1 MKKKFAAIFLFF
13 AFAACFASEIATKI
27 PSEVQ
32 KFSLKNEIP
41 VYIKNDEKSS
51 LSAIYVVISGGV
63 EYLAPE
69 TSGLEDATL
78 TLMSLGSKKFT
89 YEDLKSFSY
98 ETQGGFSNYSIND
111 GSVFGMTCIEK
122 YFDQTFERF
131 ADCFFAPTFA
141 EREYNLLMQ
150 NYRQNVASEM
160 NSPDGMLSYYMKK
173 MIYQNHPYEAETSVN
188 QDSIEN
194 ITLSAIKNHY
204 ETLKDSRRISIVA
217 SGKIDSEYLL
227 EKLNETI
234 GTLSAL
240 KTPLKS
246 DKIPEIEI
254 SGNPVVLVQK
264 NASGA
269 GIALRAFVSP
279 NVSSPDYPVARIAA
293 NIFSDVLFNVV
304 REKYGICYTPSSS
317 VSSSDAAFGCDIF
330 YRITDFEQL
339 PKAYGEALSFM
350 EKGTLISGKN
360 ADGSFV
366 TEDLES
372 RLQGYKNSY
381 INSKYATQATVGGV
395 ASRMAASLL
404 QFGDIDSSERLT
416 EIAKNCT
423 SQDVL
428 RVFKTY
434 WKSGSSRWFSV
445 VGPELEESVENIL
458 DEM

>member
-1 MKKKFAAIFLFF
+1 MKKKFILIFLFF
-13 AFAACFASEIATKI
+13 TLVFSTCFA
-27 PSEVQ
+27 SEVQ
-32 KFSLKNEIP
+32 KFLLKNEIP
-41 VYIKNDEKSS
+41 VYIKNDEKSG
-51 LSAIYVVISGGV
+51 LTAVYVVIKGGV
-63 EYLAPE
+63 EYLTPE

-78 TLMSLGSKKFT
+78 TLMSSGSKKFS

-122 YFDQTFERF
+122 YFDKTFERF
-131 ADCFFAPTFA
+131 ADCFFSPTFS

-150 NYRQNVASEM
+150 SLRQNVVSEM
-160 NSPDGMLSYYMKK
+160 NSPSGMLSYYMQKI
-173 MIYQNHPYEAETSVN
+173 IYQNHPYEAETSVN

-227 EKLNETI
+227 EKLNETF

-240 KTPLKS
+240 KNTLKS

-254 SGNPVVLVQK
+254 SGTPVVLSQD

-279 NVSSPDYPVARIAA
+279 NVDSKDYPIARVAS

-317 VSSSDAAFGCDIF
+317 VSSSDAAFGADMF
-330 YRITDFEQL
+330 FRITDFEQL
-339 PKAYGEALSFM
+339 PKAFSEACDFM

-360 ADGSFV
+360 SDGSFL

-381 INSKYATQATVGGV
+381 INNKYATQATVGGV

-404 QFGDIDSSERLT
+404 QFGDIDSADKLT
-416 EIAKNCT
+416 DIVKNC
-423 SQDVL
+423 SAEDVL
-428 RVFKTY
+428 RVFKKY
-434 WKSGSSRWFSV
+434 WLSEGSRWFAV
-445 VGPELEESVENIL
+445 VGPENEETVENVL
-458 DEM
+458 NKM